1 MSVLIGL
8 CLLVAGCYQSDR
20 QAREYLLKQFPL
32 GLIRGDVEQRLS
44 TQQWTRRVDETR
56 PKDGWSTS
64 RPAGMEH
71 IRLIE
76 STTGR
81 HIERWEQY
89 EGVATIF
96 SLAIARFYFDDS
108 DRLFDIEVH
117 ITD

>member
-1 MSVLIGL
+1 MLRREIERA
-8 CLLVAGCYQSDR
+8 LVEAK
-20 QAREYLLKQFPL
+20 LV
-32 GLIRGDVEQRLS
+32 RGDVEQRLS

-56 PKDGWSTS
+56 RKDGWNTSS
-64 RPAGMEH
+64 RPAVMEH
-71 IRLIE
+71 IRRIE
-76 STTGR
+76 SATGR

-108 DRLFDIEVH
+108 DRLVDIEVH